1 MKLVHCSFGVGVV
14 RMRRKRNIKQRL
26 VLELRQL
33 YLFYAL
39 PLGLVDVVDSAL
51 EGKVGSLSLLLLDDT
66 L

>member
-1 MKLVHCSFGVGVV
+1 
-14 RMRRKRNIKQRL
+14 MRRKRNIKQRL